1 MRHRLAFALAAGLLV
16 APLAAAADDTALL
29 HVTTLNLSAE
39 GEVDSVPDQATISFG
54 VQTQAPTAAAA
65 MRSNAQ
71 KMSAVI
77 AAVKAAGVEA
87 RDIQT
92 AALNL
97 NAQYADRPNQP
108 PLVSGYQATNSVSV
122 IVHDLPRIGSTVD
135 AVLAAGVNQINGV
148 DFGIA
153 NPQPLQDE
161 ARRRAVKTLQTRAE
175 LYAGAA
181 GLRLG
186 RLINL
191 SEGGGEPRPFMAK
204 VSLRANAMQT
214 PVEPGQLT
222 VRIEVSAVYE
232 LVK

>member
-122 IVHDLPRIGSTVD
+122 IVHVAPAQYVSC
-135 AVLAAGVNQINGV
+135 A
-148 DFGIA
+148 
-153 NPQPLQDE
+153 
-161 ARRRAVKTLQTRAE
+161 AE
-175 LYAGAA
+175 LA
-181 GLRLG
+181 
-186 RLINL
+186 
-191 SEGGGEPRPFMAK
+191 
-204 VSLRANAMQT
+204 
-214 PVEPGQLT
+214 
-222 VRIEVSAVYE
+222 
-232 LVK
+232 